1 MTRARLSEGYKPEF
15 DIDYHYGREGEQFV
29 LDFLNG
35 FVKAGGRLTVE
46 VKRDGRYMDT
56 GNLYLEV
63 ECKRRD
69 GWHDSGIRTSTAD
82 MWSFVLGEMVI
93 VAVPTRVLRHIVE
106 YAWQSMDMFGKPMF
120 RLEEKDGSHPTR
132 GVRLP
137 LNWFLTR
144 LIPALAR
151 EWAREPAA

>member
-15 DIDYHYGREGEQFV
+15 DIDYRYGREGEQFV
-29 LDFLNG
+29 LDFLDG
-35 FVKAGGRLTVE
+35 FVQAVGRLTVE

-69 GWHDSGIRTSTAD
+69 GWQDSGIRTSTAD
-82 MWSFVLGEMVI
+82 MWSFVLGDLVVI
-93 VAVPTRVLRHIVE
+93 AVPTRVLRQIVE
-106 YAWQSMDMFGKPMF
+106 YAWQSADRLGKPMF
-120 RLEEKDGSHPTR
+120 RAEEKDGKNPTR
-132 GVRLP
+132 GVRLQ

-151 EWAREPAA
+151 EREDAA